1 MTCLP
6 KVQTNSINQPF
17 LSKTQPRTANPVN
30 TPNAGACGNPEGPNS
45 GSIPSVPGYRID
57 AKPASQYIVP
67 TNTAVRNESLL
78 HCLTSAGGADRG
90 SKDGRHV

>member
-1 MTCLP
+1 
-6 KVQTNSINQPF
+6 
-17 LSKTQPRTANPVN
+17 
-30 TPNAGACGNPEGPNS
+30 
-45 GSIPSVPGYRID
+45 VPGYRID